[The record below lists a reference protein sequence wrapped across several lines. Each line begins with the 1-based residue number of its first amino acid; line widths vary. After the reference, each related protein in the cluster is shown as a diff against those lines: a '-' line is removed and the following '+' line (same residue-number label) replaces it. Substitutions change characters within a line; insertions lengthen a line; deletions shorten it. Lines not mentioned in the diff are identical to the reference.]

1 MFRPGLIR
9 SVCLALTVAV
19 PTAFTLS
26 GCAMP
31 SADDPNLSPAE
42 QQLRQQSA
50 NFDKTIL
57 EGAGIG
63 AVAGALLG
71 GLFDSN
77 HLQGAAIGAAG
88 GAALGGAAGYGVA
101 ENNQSQA
108 STESAYNDQISAA
121 RTSAEEFNESA
132 RTAETVAYEATTEA
146 SRLQAEYAS
155 QQISADGYHAALQK
169 YADDNEALSKTI
181 AAAQKQEAALRDAAA
196 SSSYSERRRLNASAN
211 NIHQSAEVMLEQ
223 QQQITSVLDETPGG
237 AAS

>member
-9 SVCLALTVAV
+9 SVCLALMVAV
-19 PTAFTLS
+19 PTAFVLS
-26 GCAMP
+26 GCTAP

-42 QQLRQQSA
+42 QQLRRQSA

-57 EGAGIG
+57 EGAGLG
-63 AVAGALLG
+63 AAAGALIF
-71 GLFDSN
+71 GLIDPH

-88 GAALGGAAGYGVA
+88 GAAAGGLAGYGIA

-108 STESAYNDQISAA
+108 STENAYSDQISAA
-121 RTSAEEFNESA
+121 RASAEEFNESA
-132 RTAETVAYEATTEA
+132 RTAETVADEATTEA

-155 QQISADGYHAALQK
+155 QKISADEYHAALQK
-169 YADDNEALSKTI
+169 YADDNAALSKTI
-181 AAAQKQEAALRDAAA
+181 TAAQKQEAALRDAAA

-211 NIHQSAEVMLEQ
+211 DIHQSAEVMLEQ
-223 QQQITSVLDETPGG
+223 QQQITTVLDETPGG

>member
-1 MFRPGLIR
+1 MFRPGLLR
-9 SVCLALTVAV
+9 SVCVVLAVAM
-19 PTAFTLS
+19 PTALTLS
-26 GCAMP
+26 GCAMT

-57 EGAGIG
+57 EGVGLG
-63 AVAGALLG
+63 AAAGALLV
-71 GLFDSN
+71 GLLDPH

-88 GAALGGAAGYGVA
+88 GAALGGAAGYGIA

-108 STESAYNDQISAA
+108 NTETSYNDQISAA

-132 RTAETVAYEATTEA
+132 RTAETVADEATTEA

-155 QQISADGYHAALQK
+155 QQISADGYRAALQK

-211 NIHQSAEVMLEQ
+211 EIHQSAEVMLEQ
-223 QQQITSVLDETPGG
+223 QQQITAVLDETPGG